1 MTANDLTSRTA
12 ITVRYAECDAMGIAH
27 HASYLPWLEIGRTDF
42 IAAAGRRYRDLEG
55 EGFFLPVASL
65 TVEYRRPVRYD
76 DPLLVATRLV
86 ALSPVR
92 VEFSYRIRDAAGT
105 ECTRAVTRHAVTG
118 RDGRV
123 TRLPAPVLALLGP
136 RVSAD
141 DFSPGVTA

>member
-1 MTANDLTSRTA
+1 MESSTSQ
-12 ITVRYAECDAMGIAH
+12 IIVRYAECDAMGIAH

-65 TVEYRRPVRYD
+65 EVEYRRPVRYD
-76 DPLLVATRLV
+76 DTLLVATRLV
-86 ALSPVR
+86 ALTPVR
-92 VEFSYRIRDAAGT
+92 LEFSYRIRDAAGM

-123 TRLPAPVLALLGP
+123 TRLPAPVLALLRP
-136 RVSAD
+136 RICTD
-141 DFSPGVTA
+141 DFPPGVTA